1 MTEYDK
7 KKTDITNDDNV
18 MKQRERESAE
28 ILRECFDA
36 QIMKKLEENPPE
48 IPSYEQFSD
57 MIDRDQRKLRR
68 RRRRIAGIAACFMVA
83 MLVGIFACSLPGAN
97 VDADNNP
104 KEEIA
109 TDDGVIIEDGG
120 WGSSEGEDDVWVTTD
135 WEHVAD
141 AKDVF
146 SQLLIP
152 EYIPNG
158 YKFKKL
164 FIEEEAGIIKC
175 EYIFNNGHNEFI
187 EVELICNE
195 ALLNSVNIDNMIRTL
210 ESDKGDVYIREDNI
224 EEKYK
229 IATIQ
234 ENDGLQICIFA
245 KITDEEIIKVINGL
259 KG

>member
-1 MTEYDK
+1 MTEYDE

-68 RRRRIAGIAACFMVA
+68 RRRRIAGIAACFIVA
-83 MLVGIFACSLPGAN
+83 MLMGIFACSLPGAN

-120 WGSSEGEDDVWVTTD
+120 WGSSEGEDDVCYITD
-135 WEHVAD
+135 WEHVGLT
-141 AKDVF
+141 KKIYPR
-146 SQLLIP
+146 LLIP
-152 EYIPNG
+152 EYIPKS
-158 YKFKKL
+158 YIFKKL
-164 FIEEEAGIIKC
+164 TIEDLDEKITIYEYVFVNNDGDTVEIEMISKTTPLNSLEIEDVDRKIKC
-175 EYIFNNGHNEFI
+175 SKGTIYIQ
-187 EVELICNE
+187 
-195 ALLNSVNIDNMIRTL
+195 
-210 ESDKGDVYIREDNI
+210 
-224 EEKYK
+224 EKANK

-234 ENDGLQICIFA
+234 INDGDVIYVIGN
-245 KITDEEIIKVINGL
+245 ISDEETVKIINSLSV
-259 KG
+259 

>member
-1 MTEYDK
+1 MTRYDE

-18 MKQRERESAE
+18 MKQREHEGAE

-135 WEHVAD
+135 WEHVIL
-141 AKDVF
+141 AKEIF
-146 SQLLIP
+146 PRLLIP
-152 EYIPNG
+152 EYVPEG
-158 YKFKKL
+158 YEFENLRIESYMETDTVCEFL
-164 FIEEEAGIIKC
+164 FYNVSNEDERIEIEEIIIHEDMQSLHIDAGTKKIQCKRGII
-175 EYIFNNGHNEFI
+175 YLQ
-187 EVELICNE
+187 V
-195 ALLNSVNIDNMIRTL
+195 DT
-210 ESDKGDVYIREDNI
+210 
-224 EEKYK
+224 K

-234 ENDGLQICIFA
+234 MDDGITVHIIGKISDKNLIDVVEN
-245 KITDEEIIKVINGL
+245 L
-259 KG
+259 KM

>member
-1 MTEYDK
+1 MTEYDE

-120 WGSSEGEDDVWVTTD
+120 WGSSEYADNVWMTDD
-135 WEHVAD
+135 WEQVAL
-141 AKDVF
+141 AKEINPK
-146 SQLLIP
+146 LLIP
-152 EYIPNG
+152 EYVPQEYEFENLVIEN
-158 YKFKKL
+158 YVKNDFL
-164 FIEEEAGIIKC
+164 CEYVFVSNSNNEILEIEELMIDGGIDSAMIEESIEKIQCKYGIIYVQNR
-175 EYIFNNGHNEFI
+175 ENGTKI
-187 EVELICNE
+187 AIIQ
-195 ALLNSVNIDNMIRTL
+195 IDDGIT
-210 ESDKGDVYIREDNI
+210 VYITGKISNENLVDI
-224 EEKYK
+224 VEK
-229 IATIQ
+229 
-234 ENDGLQICIFA
+234 
-245 KITDEEIIKVINGL
+245 L
-259 KG
+259 K